1 MKQLLTDYYKLN
13 FLIAI
18 LVINTNL
25 FSYVFFIIKY
35 YYSLNIELMDLL
47 SLAINIIK
55 YFKINLSSKHFYLNN
70 MWKGYL

>member
-55 YFKINLSSKHFYLNN
+55 YFKINLSSKHF
-70 MWKGYL
+70 